1 MILSIV
7 LTKAKENPLTELLS
21 PKGGLLYLV
30 LTAHE
35 PSIKPLAN
43 IVSCYICS
51 DRQYKRKN
59 TFHFSHLPSRINGR
73 ARPQN
78 HYTTLFAK
86 KIQETMPRAEFSDRG
101 KSLSSYNLSVSLR
114 STAPLVGEPL
124 AKPFTLQELPRP
136 LLQGE
141 VARRRRDGEVVQ
153 RRALLQRSG
162 L

>member
-1 MILSIV
+1 MKVQRRYSICF
-7 LTKAKENPLTELLS
+7 TYAKRKPPPGVPA

-101 KSLSSYNLSVSLR
+101 KSPSSYNLSVSLR
-114 STAPLVGEPL
+114 SPAPLVGEPL
-124 AKPFTLQELPRP
+124 AKRRSFPLCQSLPSV
-136 LLQGE
+136 GE
-141 VARRRRDGEVVQ
+141 VAARQ
-153 RRALLQRSG
+153 R
-162 L
+162 